1 VEGENLATIGF
12 ANLSEILFNQ
22 VASEAQAS
30 QPSTQSNAS
39 TNTLSPAIGDEFTPS
54 AQNEEPSA
62 GLFTA
67 NPFSQ
72 FSTAS
77 AAVLAPVV
85 SAALATTSAVVAN
98 ANTAPVSTTNNE
110 AQLQTLN
117 AALEGLGLSD
127 ANIRKIDGIAVL
139 INNFHLTSFTF
150 LAYQL
155 KAQQLRAPTVAT
167 TVPPA
172 QSRTATA

>member
-22 VASEAQAS
+22 VVSEAQAS

-39 TNTLSPAIGDEFTPS
+39 TNTLSPAIGDVFTPS

-127 ANIRKIDGIAVL
+127 ANISKIDGIAVL
-139 INNFHLTSFTF
+139 INNFHPTSFTF

>member
-1 VEGENLATIGF
+1 MATIGF
-12 ANLSEILFNQ
+12 VNLSEILLNQ
-22 VASEAQAS
+22 VLLEARAS
-30 QPSTQSNAS
+30 QPSTQSNPS
-39 TNTLSPAIGDEFTPS
+39 TNTFSAAIGDEFTPS
-54 AQNEEPSA
+54 APNAEQSA

-67 NPFSQ
+67 NQFSQ
-72 FSTAS
+72 FSGPA

-98 ANTAPVSTTNNE
+98 ATTAPVSAKNND

-139 INNFHLTSFTF
+139 INNFHPTSFTF
-150 LAYQL
+150 LALQL
-155 KAQQLRAPTVAT
+155 KAQQLPPQTAT
-167 TVPPA
+167 SAVPPA
-172 QSRTATA
+172 QTKTATA

>member
-12 ANLSEILFNQ
+12 VNLSEILFNPA
-22 VASEAQAS
+22 VSEAQVS

-39 TNTLSPAIGDEFTPS
+39 TNISSSAIGDEFTPS
-54 AQNEEPSA
+54 AQNVEPSA

-72 FSTAS
+72 FPNAS

-98 ANTAPVSTTNNE
+98 AITAAVSTTNKE

-127 ANIRKIDGIAVL
+127 ANIRKIDGIAVST
-139 INNFHLTSFTF
+139 NNFHPTSFTF

-155 KAQQLRAPTVAT
+155 KAQQLPPQTAAT

-172 QSRTATA
+172 QTRTATA